1 MKTKDIYIVRSA
13 EAAETYLNTSM
24 EPVIFESDEE
34 AIEFAMNHKDELAY
48 VEWREYKLEADGTI
62 LANKDPDTAFCPYD
76 ESSWINGDIIW
87 GDPEYGAPLDWYYDD
102 EEDEEDE
109 EEDGWAVCVV
119 ELDTSDSDWVYF
131 DSEQEAVDYYYGYD
145 YKTNVEV
152 QLYDPE
158 TMVKARRI
166 KGRRIKEALNVEFE
180 ELVERLEENE
190 DVVECKE
197 CFELFPKEE
206 CTKLDVGYVCPHCH
220 KEIDDETTSS
230 EPEIILVDDVAFSID
245 FPDAERFEEPDEW
258 EVVNIESEEPTVEP
272 MPEIGPNPEPVCVG
286 PECEAPVEAP
296 VTKEETV
303 ATLVKDEQEAIEGYD
318 KAAVEIEANPE
329 LTEEEKEEAL
339 EVIEHIKEEELEH
352 IEELA
357 ELVDTKEE
365 ESEND
370 PISEVEDQV
379 AEEEVAETLTEDITD
394 LGHSIAN
401 FFQKGGNAIK
411 NLFHKGV
418 DVLGGS
424 KFHLDDYYSPDGKN
438 NKDHAH
444 GNGYKVYGY
453 TEKQEK
459 VQEQKFNKLGDAY
472 EYALELSKA
481 LGVKALSVIEI
492 VEYKDEG
499 KPILAIFKD
508 GSLTEKTKNIIIDK
522 ANKLSEEET
531 QADRQKAH
539 QEKAD
544 ALKAK
549 GTPVE
554 EPKEEEKKPTEE
566 EETKP
571 GEGDELVHATGPA
584 DSGKGAL
591 LNQRKKGNQKIITAL
606 KDAGFDVSDLIV
618 DYKDK
623 SGKNRKKASDKLNA
637 LRKAILGEDL
647 VEHVNEEHPAIE
659 SEQELEGTDN
669 AIVDC
674 KVADVITHSEDE
686 KPLNCE
692 MKDKPLEKPLTE
704 EIETVLT
711 EKEFAQME
719 TYLKGGKYRS
729 LDTEW
734 TKEYDADH
742 HFAIDEI
749 GAYLDYNTRIN
760 MFTLGLSVYHASED
774 NNAEYPER
782 HTDEDEFSYDS
793 LAEMYEDEDCKEIL
807 DRIYK
812 DNSAKLSRSISEETH
827 AKYAKPAGDRV
838 QAYNNALKYAKKA
851 GKPYIYGYSQ
861 IGDGK
866 FFALEQPVKVSST
879 PAEAEKEFK
888 NRYKR
893 CSVVYMVYPD
903 KDFVESLEEASYRGF
918 AYYEYPVG
926 SKCHV
931 RETPTSF
938 VATNENGTT
947 IGESRTKIGAEGI
960 IDEYLKTS
968 IKEELFTKAEQEEY
982 NMDEDGNSLDSYD
995 TYIRCGFCD
1004 EIYTKSECKYERN
1017 LSWLCPSCEAA
1028 IYSRGE
1034 KLTFVDPDE
1043 FLD

>member
-1 MKTKDIYIVRSA
+1 MNETVYVYIVHSDINENNIYAEFKTEA
-13 EAAETYLNTSM
+13 EALDYAKRN
-24 EPVIFESDEE
+24 I
-34 AIEFAMNHKDELAY
+34 DELTY
-48 VEWREYKLEADGTI
+48 VDRVEVALDEA
-62 LANKDPDTAFCPYD
+62 
-76 ESSWINGDIIW
+76 GDII
-87 GDPEYGAPLDWYYDD
+87 EM
-102 EEDEEDE
+102 
-109 EEDGWAVCVV
+109 
-119 ELDTSDSDWVYF
+119 F
-131 DSEQEAVDYYYGYD
+131 DSETIWVYTDEADFEDSDENDFFSFQDEEVECQNCGSLVTSDRCIRTDGGDYVCKD
-145 YKTNVEV
+145 CVEE
-152 QLYDPE
+152 DFD
-158 TMVKARRI
+158 A
-166 KGRRIKEALNVEFE
+166 
-180 ELVERLEENE
+180 LVETLEENE
-190 DVVECKE
+190 DMVECKE

-206 CTKLDVGYVCPHCH
+206 CTKLAIGYVCPHCH
-220 KEIDDETTSS
+220 KEIDDETASS

-258 EVVNIESEEPTVEP
+258 EVVNIESEKPVAEPTVEP
-272 MPEIGPNPEPVCVG
+272 FVETEPECVG

-296 VTKEETV
+296 VTKEETI

-329 LTEEEKEEAL
+329 LTPEEKEEAL
-339 EVIEHIKEEELEH
+339 EVIEHIKEEEIEH

-379 AEEEVAETLTEDITD
+379 AEEESQPLTETLAD

-401 FFQKGGNAIK
+401 FFQKGANAVK

-418 DVLGGS
+418 DIVGGS

-492 VEYKDEG
+492 VDYKDEG

-554 EPKEEEKKPTEE
+554 EPKEEEKKPG
-566 EETKP
+566 K
-571 GEGDELVHATGPA
+571 GDELVHATGPA

-591 LNQRKKGNQKIITAL
+591 LNQRKKNNQKVITAL
-606 KDAGFDVSDLIV
+606 QDAGFDTSELVV
-618 DYKDK
+618 NYTDK
-623 SGKNRKKASDKLNA
+623 SGKNRKKASDKLNK
-637 LRKAILGEDL
+637 LRKALLGEEIV

-659 SEQELEGTDN
+659 SDQELEGTDN
-669 AIVDC
+669 AVVDC
-674 KVADVITHSEDE
+674 KVAKVITHSEDE

-704 EIETVLT
+704 DLSEDKLQV
-711 EKEFAQME
+711 ME
-719 TYLKGGKYRS
+719 DYLKSTKFAS

-734 TKEYDADH
+734 EDEGKESNGNFY
-742 HFAIDEI
+742 IDI
-749 GAYLDYNTRIN
+749 VGAYLDYNTRLN

-793 LAEMYEDEDCKEIL
+793 LAEMYEDEECKEIL

-812 DNSAKLSRSISEETH
+812 DNLAKLTKSLSEETH
-827 AKYAKPAGDRV
+827 AKYAKPEGDRV
-838 QAYNNALKYAKKA
+838 AAFNNALTYAKKEN
-851 GKPYIYGYSQ
+851 KPFIYGYTNHT
-861 IGDGK
+861 GK
-866 FFALEQPVKVSST
+866 FFAAEQPMKVT
-879 PAEAEKEFK
+879 GHPAEAEKEFRKQYK
-888 NRYKR
+888 N
-893 CSVVYMVYPD
+893 CVVVYVAYPD
-903 KDFVESLEEASYRGF
+903 KEFLKESVYNFTPDEMRDF
-918 AYYEYPVG
+918 
-926 SKCHV
+926 
-931 RETPTSF
+931 
-938 VATNENGTT
+938 
-947 IGESRTKIGAEGI
+947 
-960 IDEYLKTS
+960 D
-968 IKEELFTKAEQEEY
+968 
-982 NMDEDGNSLDSYD
+982 MDEDGYSLSGYD
-995 TYIRCGFCD
+995 CYVRCNWCN
-1004 EIYTKSECKYERN
+1004 EVYSEFDCKFEAN
-1017 LSWLCPSCEAA
+1017 LGWLCPRCQEEV
-1028 IYSRGE
+1028 RTHGGP
-1034 KLTFVDPDE
+1034 LTIVENPTE
-1043 FLD
+1043 EQIQATLENK